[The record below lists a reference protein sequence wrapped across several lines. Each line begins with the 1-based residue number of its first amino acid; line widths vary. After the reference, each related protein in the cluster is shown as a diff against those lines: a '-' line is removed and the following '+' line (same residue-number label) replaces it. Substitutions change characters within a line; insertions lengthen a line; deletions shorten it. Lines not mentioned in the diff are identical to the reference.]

1 MPPIRPYAVAPDR
14 LPAYVEALAAMLEG
28 DGPALLPYADGDPEP
43 AVPDDADLPDDL
55 GLVVSTSGSTGAP
68 KRAMLT
74 RAALRASGTATHDR
88 LGGEGMWLLALPAQ
102 HIAGTQVILRSL
114 AARRAPL
121 LLNMIDG
128 FRTADLVDALAWA
141 PPVRRYTSLVPT
153 QLATVLDDPEATE
166 ALGTFDGVLVG
177 GAATAPA
184 LLERARAA
192 GVAVRTTYGM
202 SETAGGC
209 VYDGVP
215 LEDTAVTIGDDGRV
229 GLSGPTVASGYLGES
244 DRTAA
249 VFDTDPAT
257 GARRFWTDDV
267 GELRD
272 GVLHVVG
279 RRDDLITT
287 GGLKVAPRLVEEAA
301 LGLPGVRDAVAVA
314 TPHER
319 WGQAV
324 SLAVVASPEPTLEEV
339 RAGLRELLPAYAL
352 PTRLLVLDAIPARG
366 PGKPDRAAIAAMPG
380 WQNQG

>member
-1 MPPIRPYAVAPDR
+1 
-14 LPAYVEALAAMLEG
+14 
-28 DGPALLPYADGDPEP
+28 
-43 AVPDDADLPDDL
+43 
-55 GLVVSTSGSTGAP
+55 
-68 KRAMLT
+68 
-74 RAALRASGTATHDR
+74 
-88 LGGEGMWLLALPAQ
+88 
-102 HIAGTQVILRSL
+102 
-114 AARRAPL
+114 
-121 LLNMIDG
+121 MIDG

-249 VFDTDPAT
+249 VFDTDPTT

-287 GGLKVAPRLVEEAA
+287 GGLKVAPAWSRRRPS
-301 LGLPGVRDAVAVA
+301 GCPGCA
-314 TPHER
+314 TPSRSRHRTSAGGRRSASR
-319 WGQAV
+319 WSPPRSRPSRRSGPACA
-324 SLAVVASPEPTLEEV
+324 SCCRRTPSPPACSCSTPSPRAARASPTARRSRPCPGG
-339 RAGLRELLPAYAL
+339 RIRGRPRRERCAW
-352 PTRLLVLDAIPARG
+352 DG
-366 PGKPDRAAIAAMPG
+366 C
-380 WQNQG
+380 